1 MEINGQ
7 TVSGIKRYDEM
18 GLSAE
23 LMRAIE
29 KKGYVE
35 ATDRKSVV

>member
-7 TVSGIKRYDEM
+7 TVNDTVEYAQL

-29 KKGYVE
+29 KKGYV
-35 ATDRKSVV
+35 